1 MRETVEPARC
11 FVGSGKREFEKKRA
25 EVSPDGEDDDANR
38 RNFGLS
44 KSNIYSFFTHEM
56 RLLC

>member
-1 MRETVEPARC
+1 MRDSMEPARC
-11 FVGSGKREFEKKRA
+11 FAGSGEYEFEKKRA
-25 EVSPDGEDDDANR
+25 QVSPDGEDDDADR

-44 KSNIYSFFTHEM
+44 KTNIYSFFTHEM